1 MSQQLLE
8 AVKRFPSLKNNCVS
22 RPQLVKAVK
31 FSTASKWAIWNW
43 WGTLL
48 KQKDWKGMPKSRSC
62 WYLDERSMPRSIR
75 LLRSILFHLMSLQI
89 DAQIVGDV
97 TVQLHFHHFLR
108 RIAISHD
115 DTHWQEA
122 LQVYKLFA
130 LSHKHISCRNTRWHI
145 LARRHT
151 NVTSASLASTHQVL
165 WYIQMRTH
173 MGEKSYKCSQY
184 KYTCTQ
190 VANLHT
196 QKWHTL

>member
-108 RIAISHD
+108 HIANSHD
-115 DTHWQEA
+115 DAQSRDAHKLNQCDYTYAQAHKLQKHKMTH
-122 LQVYKLFA
+122 
-130 LSHKHISCRNTRWHI
+130 T
-145 LARRHT
+145 
-151 NVTSASLASTHQVL
+151 
-165 WYIQMRTH
+165 
-173 MGEKSYKCSQY
+173 GEKTHIPS
-184 KYTCTQ
+184 
-190 VANLHT
+190 LP
-196 QKWHTL
+196 